1 MITPLNISN
10 GMPKGAMIFSQIKR
24 YPFATAPNIETKIKK
39 SVNTYNMIGQIQN
52 IKPCGKC
59 SGAK

>member
-1 MITPLNISN
+1 MNTPFKNSN
-10 GMPKGAMIFSQIKR
+10 ATPFGTMIFSQIKR
-24 YPFATAPNIETKIKK
+24 YPFHTTPNMERKVTK

>member
-1 MITPLNISN
+1 MNRGT
-10 GMPKGAMIFSQIKR
+10 MIFSQINR
-24 YPFATAPNIETKIKK
+24 YPFTTMPNIETKVKK

-52 IKPCGKC
+52 IKPCSKC

>member
-1 MITPLNISN
+1 MNRGT
-10 GMPKGAMIFSQIKR
+10 MIFSQIKR
-24 YPFATAPNIETKIKK
+24 YPFATAPNIDTKVKK
-39 SVNTYNMIGQIQN
+39 TINTYNMIGQIQN

>member
-1 MITPLNISN
+1 MNTTFNISN
-10 GMPKGAMIFSQIKR
+10 GIPNGTMIFSQIKR
-24 YPFATAPNIETKIKK
+24 YPFHTMPNIDTKVKK
-39 SVNTYNMIGQIQN
+39 SVNRYNMIGQIQN

>member
-1 MITPLNISN
+1 MIQGT
-10 GMPKGAMIFSQIKR
+10 MIFSQIKR
-24 YPFATAPNIETKIKK
+24 YPFTTMPNIETNVKK
-39 SVNTYNMIGQIQN
+39 AVNTYNMIGQIQN

>member
-1 MITPLNISN
+1 MIQGT
-10 GMPKGAMIFSQIKR
+10 MIFSQIKR
-24 YPFATAPNIETKIKK
+24 YPFTTMPNIETNVKK